1 MEKQTMLT
9 PGISS
14 VGEVGRQPSHLPNQF
29 QSRQQLEPYCS
40 PRPVVEVCTAR
51 LAAATA
57 VQEATSSFGFRV
69 LST

>member
-1 MEKQTMLT
+1 MEKQTMFT

-14 VGEVGRQPSHLPNQF
+14 VGKVGRLSNQF

-40 PRPVVEVCTAR
+40 PRPVVEVCTAW
-51 LAAATA
+51 LAEATA
-57 VQEATSSFGFRV
+57 VQEATSSFGVRG